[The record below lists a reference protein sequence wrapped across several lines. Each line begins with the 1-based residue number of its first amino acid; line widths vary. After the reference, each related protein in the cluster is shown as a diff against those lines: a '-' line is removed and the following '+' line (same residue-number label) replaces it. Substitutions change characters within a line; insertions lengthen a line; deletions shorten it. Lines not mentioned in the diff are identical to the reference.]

1 MCPACHYTEALSRQN
16 INAMKA
22 HQALRCSSCG
32 ADDLRFKVMLYD
44 DDEGSCITPEH
55 VFEVLE
61 EDLEVR
67 IECGRECGST
77 SDESNCIAAV
87 HAATFQKQM

>member
-67 IECGRECGST
+67 ASVEGVWKECGGKT
-77 SDESNCIAAV
+77 VLQGHAV
-87 HAATFQKQM
+87 